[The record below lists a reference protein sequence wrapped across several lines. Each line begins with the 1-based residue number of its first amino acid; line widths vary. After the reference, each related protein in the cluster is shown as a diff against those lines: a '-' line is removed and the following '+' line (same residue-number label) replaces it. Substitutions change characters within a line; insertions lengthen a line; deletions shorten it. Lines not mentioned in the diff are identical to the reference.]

1 MAKKSPVLS
10 LSSFGLI
17 FPGDK
22 IEASLPER
30 FIAESGKV
38 CTEKST
44 QSGCRKQERVEG
56 RY

>member
-1 MAKKSPVLS
+1 MGRKSPVLS
-10 LSSFGLI
+10 LLSFGLI

-22 IEASLPER
+22 IEASLPEH

-38 CTEKST
+38 CMEKST
-44 QSGCRKQERVEG
+44 QGGCRKQERVEG

>member
-1 MAKKSPVLS
+1 MGRKSPVLS
-10 LSSFGLI
+10 LLSFGLI

-22 IEASLPER
+22 IEASLPEH

-44 QSGCRKQERVEG
+44 QGGCRKQERVEG